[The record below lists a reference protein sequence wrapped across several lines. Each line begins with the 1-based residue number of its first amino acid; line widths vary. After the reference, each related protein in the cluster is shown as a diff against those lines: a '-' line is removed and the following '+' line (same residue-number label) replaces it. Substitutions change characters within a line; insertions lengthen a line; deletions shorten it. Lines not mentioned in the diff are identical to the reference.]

1 MSQRH
6 IVPLVIDP
14 WPFKKLK
21 GRQGQV
27 TTHTQQQDPGSG
39 CFFDGITTKPGNK
52 TCSRGRQCFISPP
65 PQLLQYAAVT
75 PARNCFLLQSSQ
87 HIRHDTLGLG
97 AYHLQ
102 RWCLGYMNQTSND
115 HKGYPYSRHMYRCRH
130 SLHDSIT
137 RYLLCVVLPIYPAER
152 SVRTKYQCSTDT
164 QFPWQWSPCLQNAA
178 DLQNLSRPRE
188 LLPIFCRATAE
199 ELLHYPALCC
209 SSVSNCTACSLQQ
222 PICI

>member
-21 GRQGQV
+21 GREGQV

-39 CFFDGITTKPGNK
+39 CFFDGNNK
-52 TCSRGRQCFISPP
+52 TLEQNLQQRSPVLHLLPLLSSCSM
-65 PQLLQYAAVT
+65 LQWHLHVMASWAAV
-75 PARNCFLLQSSQ
+75 LQSSQ
-87 HIRHDTLGLG
+87 HMGHDTLGLG

-130 SLHDSIT
+130 SLLDSIT
-137 RYLLCVVLPIYPAER
+137 RYLLCVVLPIYSAER

-164 QFPWQWSPCLQNAA
+164 QFPWQCSPAECCRSAEPVPAQGAAANFLQSHRRGA
-178 DLQNLSRPRE
+178 
-188 LLPIFCRATAE
+188 
-199 ELLHYPALCC
+199 PALSCIM
-209 SSVSNCTACSLQQ
+209 LQFRE
-222 PICI
+222 